1 MAKDGEKRVLFKLGS
16 GGKRLSKISFSP
28 SMTIALK
35 TGGVVCAFGLVVLF
49 FAYLGR
55 YVKKVVPVSEKM
67 GILKLVDPPVWLN
80 EPLKEK
86 IFAASIADNED
97 LKLDEDAAR
106 SIQKNLQSRVA
117 WIDNVRVQ
125 VTHDSIYINA
135 RWRRPLALIETDGHK
150 FYVDVNLTVLDYLP
164 MPNLPIV
171 EVKGLAE
178 TRGIP
183 QPGRVWQHDDLTAA
197 VNILARLDRMD
208 KLVAPNK
215 PLLGKISSI
224 DVGNFNG
231 RRKDSEPHIFLNTTE
246 DIEVIWGAELGTWQ
260 RYLEATDEE
269 KLAKLYGFYKEHNFT
284 LGDVKYIN
292 LRDPQDR
299 IRQPTD
305 KY

>member
-1 MAKDGEKRVLFKLGS
+1 MAKDNTKRVSFKLGN
-16 GGKRLSKISFSP
+16 GGKGLSKMSLSP
-28 SMTIALK
+28 NMTFAVK
-35 TGGVVCAFGLVVLF
+35 AGGVVCAFGLVVLF

-55 YVKKVVPVSEKM
+55 YVKKVVPVSEKT

-97 LKLDEDAAR
+97 LKLNEEAAR

-125 VTHDSIYINA
+125 VTHDSIYIKA
-135 RWRRPLALIETDGHK
+135 RWRKPLALIESEGHK
-150 FYVDVNLTVLDYLP
+150 FYVDANLTVLDYLP
-164 MPNLPIV
+164 VSNLPVV

-178 TRGIP
+178 SRGIP
-183 QPGRVWQHDDLTAA
+183 QPGKTWSRDDLTAA
-197 VNILARLDRMD
+197 VNILSRLDRMD
-208 KLVAPNK
+208 KLVALNK

-224 DVGNFNG
+224 DMRNFNG
-231 RRKDSEPHIFLNTTE
+231 RNKENEPHIVLHTTD
-246 DIEVIWGAELGTWQ
+246 DIEIIWGAELGTWQ

-284 LGDVKYIN
+284 LGEVKYIN